1 MPLDSPGGVAVG
13 PDGATYIADTGN
25 HRVWR
30 IAPSTGIITT
40 IAGTGSGGYAGAGY
54 SGDNGPASSAN
65 LAYPTDLAF
74 DSAGNLYIADSGNNR
89 IRRIAAGS
97 GLSTGASTITTVVG
111 TGDYDSYGD
120 GGAASAAALNGP
132 SGIAFDAEGNLY
144 IADTGNNSIRRV
156 QALNGAISGSS
167 TIDIMAGGNFCS
179 GYSGPCDLGD
189 ETDALSGLLNS
200 PTDVLPIAGGGFY
213 IADAGNNRIR
223 WVDATGVIHTLVG
236 GGSPIDPD
244 VGDGGPASSAVL
256 NTPVG
261 LVLGSDGSLYIA
273 DTGHHRVRQVGP
285 DGIITTILGT
295 GSAGINGNFSYG
307 PNMMLRSP
315 RDMAIDPTGG
325 LYVTDTGNNR
335 LLRLSQG
342 GYADTMLTAIPSP
355 SGIVIDRDGV
365 IYFATR
371 ANHQVKRFFNGVV
384 TTVAGRGV
392 GGFGGDLGAATSVL
406 LSSPGG
412 LAVAPDETLYIA
424 DAGNHRVREVRSR
437 LPDSAGTELT
447 LPSDDGRE
455 LYLFNAAGR
464 HLETRDAITGD
475 PIYSFTYDSAGN
487 LVGVVDRNGLTTQIE
502 RAADGR
508 ATAIVAPYGQRTAL
522 TITQGYLEAITNPAN
537 ETTSFTYDD
546 GLLTRMTSPRQG
558 VSTFSYDDLGRLTRD
573 ENPVGGYSAID
584 RISATDGYTV
594 TLTNALNDT
603 TTTVVRWGDNQ
614 PQERVTIA
622 PNGAQATS
630 VQFPDGTSVI
640 TDTRG
645 VVTRVTQSPDPR
657 WGMQA
662 PYTSLR

>member
-25 HRVWR
+25 HRVRR
-30 IAPSTGIITT
+30 IDPSTGIITT

-261 LVLGSDGSLYIA
+261 LVLGSDGSLYITDSGNARVRQIIASSGSITPASTIATVVGLGVYGYSGDGGPAAAAKLAYPERLVVDTTGALLFADSGSHVVRRATVGGTIATLAGIGVAGYVVVDGDGGPAASARLVDPEGVVAAPDGSLYIAEAGANRIRQVTADGQVLTIAGTGAAGFAGDNGPAIAAQLQAPMDVALDSAGNLYIADTGNHRIRRIDAATGIITTVAGGGFPSDGVGDTGLATNAQLINPSGVAVARDGTLYIA

-325 LYVTDTGNNR
+325 L
-335 LLRLSQG
+335 
-342 GYADTMLTAIPSP
+342 
-355 SGIVIDRDGV
+355 
-365 IYFATR
+365 
-371 ANHQVKRFFNGVV
+371 
-384 TTVAGRGV
+384 
-392 GGFGGDLGAATSVL
+392 
-406 LSSPGG
+406 
-412 LAVAPDETLYIA
+412 
-424 DAGNHRVREVRSR
+424 
-437 LPDSAGTELT
+437 
-447 LPSDDGRE
+447 
-455 LYLFNAAGR
+455 
-464 HLETRDAITGD
+464 
-475 PIYSFTYDSAGN
+475 
-487 LVGVVDRNGLTTQIE
+487 
-502 RAADGR
+502 
-508 ATAIVAPYGQRTAL
+508 
-522 TITQGYLEAITNPAN
+522 
-537 ETTSFTYDD
+537 
-546 GLLTRMTSPRQG
+546 
-558 VSTFSYDDLGRLTRD
+558 
-573 ENPVGGYSAID
+573 
-584 RISATDGYTV
+584 
-594 TLTNALNDT
+594 
-603 TTTVVRWGDNQ
+603 
-614 PQERVTIA
+614 
-622 PNGAQATS
+622 
-630 VQFPDGTSVI
+630 
-640 TDTRG
+640 
-645 VVTRVTQSPDPR
+645 
-657 WGMQA
+657 
-662 PYTSLR
+662 